1 MKVRVNDA
9 ATTAVV
15 AEPCQEIISKE
26 LATELIQ
33 KNFKRF
39 DIESLSPEQ
48 IRSSALKWYERQM
61 FRAAA
66 GHGLFWSENKNWI
79 AEYLKEEIRQRLL
92 ARGWRVKK

>member
-1 MKVRVNDA
+1 MKVRVKNSATA
-9 ATTAVV
+9 AVM
-15 AEPCQEIISKE
+15 AEPCPEIISKE
-26 LATELIQ
+26 SATELIQ
-33 KNFKRF
+33 KSFKRV

-61 FRAAA
+61 IRAAV
-66 GHGLFWSENKNWI
+66 GHGQSWSENKNWI